1 MFIGVVILCAVIAFM
16 LWLFLFYH
24 VWLVKSGFTT
34 NESSKKSEVEYFLE
48 RQVNFFSKWA
58 RYREKANDFVPSQ
71 ATLDYYSVKDKL
83 TTEQLGL
90 RWRKAEKD
98 LETLR
103 SGNIWQP
110 KSLLHGLK
118 LVAFPDTYFG

>member
-1 MFIGVVILCAVIAFM
+1 M

-24 VWLVKSGFTT
+24 VWLVRTGYST
-34 NESSKKSEVEYFLE
+34 NESSKKSDVEYYLE
-48 RQVNFFSKWA
+48 RQVKFFSKWA
-58 RYREKANDFVPSQ
+58 MYREKANDFVPSKE
-71 ATLDYYSVKDKL
+71 TLAYYSVKDNL
-83 TTEQLGL
+83 TAEQLGL

-98 LETLR
+98 LATLQTG
-103 SGNIWQP
+103 SSWKP